1 MPPTADTSPGVR
13 PEFGRAVATLFI
25 APSIVTRGEIHQT
38 HGDQEDVGRT
48 AHEAD
53 R

>member
-25 APSIVTRGEIHQT
+25 GASIVTRGEIHQT
-38 HGDQEDVGRT
+38 QRDRDDVGRT
-48 AHEAD
+48 GHEAD